1 MNKLT
6 TILMSILLLGIIVP
20 VVAPTAFVAVPSHA
34 TTNNTI
40 ILQGYTVKS
49 SYPYYSITTASI
61 NISVDS
67 ASSSVVKIDT
77 TPAASNTL
85 LDINLSGITI
95 SSGSITL
102 YSSTNAQSSIGSSDV
117 AYATLPTS
125 YITLTHHATT
135 KGPLEDFYNYTSNG
149 VTYSLGNDSIIGP
162 SPNNIGGGAYYIKGF
177 FGSSAPVAT
186 STAQL
191 IILPNISISP
201 TSGGAGTPIK
211 VTGTGFTSSSSANVT
226 YSYTYDS
233 ASKLTTVTKT
243 GIATNS
249 TGGFMYT
256 FNAPEMALND
266 STPYTSNVIAILGN
280 DTSTL
285 RVTPAYSFTEIPR
298 TILAFNVTSPS
309 GTVSDLIPPSPYPTN
324 GNINGT
330 TTPIGSIYVLEPVLI
345 EGNYFDPSST
355 LTFTLGGTSIGTAT
369 TNSSGY
375 FETTLSIPV
384 SAGGVHSLNITDPL
398 AYVAIHVTTSPTLIV
413 SPTSVQP
420 GGVVNVNGYAFTAS
434 KAVNVTWIS
443 ADGNQYE
450 MVRSVANLSTSSL
463 GEFTTSFTLPMLV
476 EGGTAAVN
484 ASMNRANPTAY
495 TTFKIV
501 PLLVVSPTTAALGS
515 QVKATVYALDNGS
528 VSGTVITSY
537 PSTTI
542 TLKLGHGSEDYNFA
556 YDNVRIFGFTSGV
569 SPFSNATISNTF
581 LAVGVPMVHYVQV
594 YNESASPMTMIAYTS
609 LNVTGTTAESSQISS
624 LSSMLTSIE
633 SSLSGITSTLTSIT
647 STLTS
652 VSSSLTNISSGITN
666 IQSTL
671 SSITSSLSSISGTLT
686 SMGSTLSSIQTS
698 VSGLNTS
705 SLASTLSSVMTY
717 LLVVAVLAIIIIV
730 LEIVLLV
737 RKK

>member
-49 SYPYYSITTASI
+49 TYPYYSITTASI

-77 TPAASNTL
+77 TSAPSNTL

-201 TSGGAGTPIK
+201 TSGGAGTPIT

-226 YSYTYDS
+226 YSYKYDG

-249 TGGFMYT
+249 TGGFIYT

-266 STPYTSNVIAILGN
+266 TGTPLHTGSVSIVGN
-280 DTSTL
+280 DTTTL
-285 RVTPAYSFTEIPR
+285 KATGTQTFTENARELITFAP
-298 TILAFNVTSPS
+298 TSTSGTSKNLVVSSDNYNDTTSNILAPVY
-309 GTVSDLIPPSPYPTN
+309 IK
-324 GNINGT
+324 
-330 TTPIGSIYVLEPVLI
+330 EPVNI
-345 EGNYFDPSST
+345 IGNYFDPSST
-355 LTFTLGGTSIGTAT
+355 LTFTYNGISLGTAT
-369 TNSSGY
+369 TNSTGY
-375 FETTLSIPV
+375 FNATFTIPIV
-384 SAGGVHSLNITDPL
+384 AGGRYYLNITDPL
-398 AYVAIHVTTSPTLIV
+398 ATIGLYTATTETLVVTPTN
-413 SPTSVQP
+413 VQP
-420 GGVVNVNGYAFTAS
+420 TGSIAINGYGFPSSDSVSVIWVHVVNNPAKTAS
-434 KAVNVTWIS
+434 IQSIS
-443 ADGNQYE
+443 N
-450 MVRSVANLSTSSL
+450 TSISSN
-463 GEFTTSFTLPMLV
+463 GEFSASFTIPLLTP
-476 EGGTAAVN
+476 GGTASVGANLTGTSFAYTNTYTFTNITIVPMMEITPSTGAVGTTVN
-484 ASMNRANPTAY
+484 ATGYGLNAGTGTSSFNSG
-495 TTFKIV
+495 K
-501 PLLVVSPTTAALGS
+501 
-515 QVKATVYALDNGS
+515 TVLS
-528 VSGTVITSY
+528 
-537 PSTTI
+537 
-542 TLKLGHGSEDYNFA
+542 LGHVAGDYLVA
-556 YDNVRIFGFTSGV
+556 YDNVPVFGSSVGATPSYNGTLSV
-569 SPFSNATISNTF
+569 LLSAVGTPMIHEVQLVNATTT
-581 LAVGVPMVHYVQV
+581 PYVLV
-594 YNESASPMTMIAYTS
+594 ASAP
-609 LNVTGTTAESSQISS
+609 LNVTGSINGVTSQVSGVS
-624 LSSMLTSIE
+624 AALASIE
-633 SSLSGITSTLTSIT
+633 SSLMSITTSLTSL
-647 STLTS
+647 SS
-652 VSSSLTNISSGITN
+652 AVSSISAGITN
-666 IQSTL
+666 IESTL

-686 SMGSTLSSIQTS
+686 SMSSTLTSIQTS

>member
-34 TTNNTI
+34 ANNTI

-49 SYPYYSITTASI
+49 GYPYYSISTASI
-61 NISVDS
+61 NISAYS
-67 ASSSVVKIDT
+67 ASSSVVKIDS

-85 LDINLSGITI
+85 LDINLTGITI
-95 SSGSITL
+95 SSGTITL
-102 YSSTNAQSSIGSSDV
+102 YSSTNALASIGSGDV

-125 YITLTHHATT
+125 YITLTHHTTT

-162 SPNNIGGGAYYIKGF
+162 SPNNIGGGSYYIKGF

-201 TSGGAGTPIK
+201 TSGGAGRTIT
-211 VTGTGFTSSSSANVT
+211 VTGTGFTSSSRANVT
-226 YSYTYDS
+226 WKYIYDNAGLS
-233 ASKLTTVTKT
+233 HPTTVTQT
-243 GIATNS
+243 GISINS
-249 TGGFMYT
+249 TGGFA
-256 FNAPEMALND
+256 FPFKAPEMALND
-266 STPYTSNVIAILGN
+266 SAGYTSNVIAILGN

-285 RVTPAYSFTEIPR
+285 RVTPTYSFTEIPR

-309 GTVSDLIPPSPYPTN
+309 GTVSDLIPPTPYPTN

-330 TTPIGSIYVLEPVLI
+330 STPIGSIYVLEPVLI
-345 EGNYFDPSST
+345 KGNYFDPSST

-443 ADGNQYE
+443 ADGHQYE
-450 MVRSVANLSTSSL
+450 LVKSVANLSTSSL

-495 TTFKIV
+495 TTFTIV
-501 PLLVVSPTTAALGS
+501 PRLVVSPTTAALGS
-515 QVKATVYALDNGS
+515 QVTATVYALDNGS

-556 YDNVRIFGFTSGV
+556 YDNTRMFGYTAGV
-569 SPFSNATISNTF
+569 SPFSNATLSSTF
-581 LAVGVPMVHYVQV
+581 LAVGIPMVHYVQV
-594 YNESASPMTMIAYTS
+594 YNESAAPMTMIAYTS

-633 SSLSGITSTLTSIT
+633 SSLYSIT

-666 IQSTL
+666 IKSTL

-686 SMGSTLSSIQTS
+686 SMGSTLTSIQTA
-698 VSGLNTS
+698 VSGLNTA
-705 SLASTLSSVMTY
+705 SLASTLSNVMTY